1 MKFAEFAEKT
11 RISEELHACNMC
23 GYCVPVCPA
32 YQEITW
38 ESAAPRGKIYF
49 MKGVEMRSPLDRIL
63 RRPTRE
69 KDFSGR
75 PTEAMRDFTK
85 AVYECTGCG
94 ACEAV
99 CHADIPFDGLWD
111 DVKEWLVGEGFGPL
125 PEHEPIFRN
134 IRETKNLYGRDNEA
148 RGAWFEEAGVVQA
161 DQPEVL
167 FWVGCAASFER
178 NATARAVVK
187 ILNAANVRYRVLG
200 REEWCSGGP
209 LARVGGGDTVK
220 KILMPHNLEAVAATG
235 AKALVTAC
243 AECYRA
249 WLKDYRRYGGNPPFS
264 VYHVSQFIE
273 KLVKEKRLKFT
284 KKVDRKVTYHDAC
297 QLGRVCG
304 QAGPPRNAMKYLPG
318 VVQLEMFHNRETTL
332 CSGAHGGFK
341 EAFPREAASLA
352 ARRQQEARETGAQ
365 VIVTTCPHALAH
377 MNEVAKKG
385 RGLETIDLVELAAE
399 HL

>member
-1 MKFAEFAEKT
+1 MELDDF
-11 RISEELHACNMC
+11 SEELHACNMC

-32 YQEITW
+32 WQEIGW
-38 ESAAPRGKIYF
+38 ESAAPRGKIYY
-49 MKGVEMRSPLDRIL
+49 MKAVEMRSPLDRIL
-63 RRPTRE
+63 RRPVKLTR
-69 KDFSGR
+69 KGR
-75 PTEAMRDFTK
+75 PTAEALSLAK

-125 PEHEPIFRN
+125 PEHEPMFRN
-134 IRETKNLYGRDNEA
+134 VRGTKNLYGKDNET
-148 RGAWFEEAGVVQA
+148 RGDWMREADVRQA
-161 DQPEVL
+161 EQPEVL

-178 NATARAVVK
+178 QSIARAVVK

-200 REEWCSGGP
+200 REEWCTGSP
-209 LARVGGGDTVK
+209 LARVGGGDYVK
-220 KILMPHNLEAVAATG
+220 KTLMPHNLEAVAGTG

-249 WLKDYRRYGGNPPFS
+249 WTKDYRRYGGNPPFA
-264 VYHVSQFIE
+264 VYHVSHFIE
-273 KLVKEKRLKFT
+273 KLVKEKRLKFS
-284 KKVDRKVTYHDAC
+284 KKIERKITLHDAC

-304 QAGPPRNAMKYLPG
+304 QAEAPRNAMKYLQG
-318 VVQLEMFHNRETTL
+318 VVQLEMFHNRDTTL

-341 EAFPREAASLA
+341 EAFPQEADRLA
-352 ARRQQEARETGAQ
+352 ARRQTEARDTAAQ
-365 VIVTTCPHALAH
+365 AIVTTCPHALAH
-377 MNEVAKKG
+377 MNDVSKKA
-385 RGLETIDLVELAAE
+385 RGMETVDLAELAAE

>member
-1 MKFAEFAEKT
+1 MKFEKFATTT

-32 YQEITW
+32 YQEIGW
-38 ESAAPRGKIYF
+38 ESAAPRGKVFF
-49 MKGVEMRSPLDRIL
+49 MKNVEMRSPLDRIL

-69 KDFSGR
+69 RDFAGR
-75 PTEAMRDFTK
+75 PSEEMEAFTR

-111 DVKEWLVGEGFGPL
+111 DVKGWLVDEGFGPL
-125 PEHEPIFRN
+125 PEHRQMLDHVKAS
-134 IRETKNLYGRDNEA
+134 KNLYGKDNEA
-148 RGAWFEEAGVVQA
+148 RAGWFEEAGGKQS

-178 NATARAVVK
+178 QSTAKAVIK

-209 LARVGGGDTVK
+209 IARIGGRSYVAKT
-220 KILMPHNLEAVAATG
+220 LMPHNLEAVAGTG

-249 WLKDYRRYGGNPPFS
+249 WTKDYRRYGGNPPFA
-264 VYHVSQFIE
+264 VYHISQYID
-273 KLVKEKRLKFT
+273 KLVRDKRLKFS
-284 KKVDRKVTYHDAC
+284 KKIDRKITYHDAC

-304 QAGPPRNAMKYLPG
+304 QAEPPRTAMKYMQG
-318 VVQLEMFHNRETTL
+318 VAQLEMFHNRDTTL
-332 CSGAHGGFK
+332 CSGAHGGFR
-341 EAFPREAASLA
+341 EAFPKEAASLA
-352 ARRQQEARETGAQ
+352 ARRHGEARDTGAS
-365 VIVTTCPHALAH
+365 VMVTTCPHALAH
-377 MNEVAKKG
+377 LNDVGKRS
-385 RGLETIDLVELAAE
+385 RGMPVVDLAELAAE

>member
-1 MKFAEFAEKT
+1 MVQFSDF
-11 RISEELHACNMC
+11 REELHACNMC

-32 YQEITW
+32 YQEIGW
-38 ESAAPRGKIYF
+38 ESSAPRGKVFF
-49 MKGVEMRSPLDRIL
+49 MKHVEMRTPLDLIL
-63 RRPTRE
+63 RRPTNLR
-69 KDFSGR
+69 DLRGH
-75 PTEAMRDFTK
+75 PTEQAVEFTK

-111 DVKEWLVGEGFGPL
+111 DVKGWLVDEGFGPL
-125 PEHEPIFRN
+125 PEHRAMLDHVKAS
-134 IRETKNLYGRDNEA
+134 KNLYGKDNEA
-148 RGAWFEEAGVVQA
+148 RAGWFEEAGGKQS

-178 NATARAVVK
+178 QSTAKAVIK

-200 REEWCSGGP
+200 REEWCSGSP
-209 LARVGGGDTVK
+209 LARVGGGDYVK
-220 KILMPHNLEAVAATG
+220 KTLMPHNLEAVAGTG

-249 WLKDYRRYGGNPPFS
+249 WTADYRRFGGNPPFA
-264 VYHVSQFIE
+264 VYHISHFIE

-284 KKVDRKVTYHDAC
+284 KKIDRKVTHHDAC
-297 QLGRVCG
+297 QLGRVCA
-304 QAGPPRNAMKYLPG
+304 QAEPPRTAMKYLQG
-318 VVQLEMFHNRETTL
+318 VMQLEMFHNRETTL

-341 EAFPREAASLA
+341 EAFPNEAASLA
-352 ARRQQEARETGAQ
+352 ARRQQEAQETGAQ

-377 MNEVAKKG
+377 LNDVAKRG
-385 RGLETIDLVELAAE
+385 RGIETIDLSELAAE

>member
-1 MKFAEFAEKT
+1 MVQLSDFK
-11 RISEELHACNMC
+11 EELHACNMC

-32 YQEITW
+32 YQEIGW

-49 MKGVEMRSPLDRIL
+49 MKHVEMRSPLDLLL
-63 RRPTRE
+63 RRPTKLKR
-69 KDFSGR
+69 KGA
-75 PTEAMRDFTK
+75 PTEAALEFAR

-111 DVKEWLVGEGFGPL
+111 DVKEWLVQEGLGPL
-125 PEHEPIFRN
+125 PEHRAMFENVRS
-134 IRETKNLYGRDNEA
+134 TKNLYGKDNEA
-148 RGAWFEEAGVVQA
+148 RGAWFDASGGPQA
-161 DQPEVL
+161 EQPEVL

-178 NATARAVVK
+178 NATAQAVVK
-187 ILNAANVRYRVLG
+187 ILSAANVRFRILG

-209 LARVGGGDTVK
+209 LARIGGGEYVK
-220 KILMPHNLEAVAATG
+220 KTLMPHNIEAVAGTG

-249 WLKDYRRYGGNPPFS
+249 FLKDYRRYGGNPPFA
-264 VYHVSQFIE
+264 VLHISQFIE

-284 KKVDRKVTYHDAC
+284 KKIDRKIAYHDAC

-304 QAGPPRNAMKYLPG
+304 QTAAPRNAMKYLQG

-341 EAFPREAASLA
+341 EAFPQEAARLA
-352 ARRQQEARETGAQ
+352 ARRQGEAREAGAQ
-365 VIVTTCPHALAH
+365 VMVTTCPHALAH
-377 MNEVAKKG
+377 LNDVAKKG
-385 RGLETIDLVELAAE
+385 RGIETVDLAEMAAE